1 MGRLQRPRTFDA
13 VFALSFT
20 VMIVGVGLTFV
31 GVFVAG
37 PAAVP
42 GIGIVCVVVGSFLAT
57 QFGLRGAAAQD
68 RSVLG
73 SLWQGY
79 TQIWHWVRPPKR

>member
-1 MGRLQRPRTFDA
+1 MGRLPRPRTFDT

-20 VMIVGVGLTFV
+20 VMTVGVGLTIV

-42 GIGIVCVVVGSFLAT
+42 GIGIVCVVVGSFLALH
-57 QFGLRGAAAQD
+57 FGRRGAAAQN

-73 SLWQGY
+73 SLWRGY
-79 TQIWHWVRPPKR
+79 AQIWHWIRPPKR